1 MTVNTNSPNPGIWS
15 RSTAVAL
22 GVGLSL
28 GLIYFVHGFWPLLF
42 AKLAGGFLLA
52 LLWLLVGA
60 IFRRGFRWFV
70 SRRALRF
77 HGCVTAGVV
86 SLIVLFYVEEGW
98 RGKRAWTALQ
108 RELAARGEK
117 LDLAS
122 ATPPPVPDDQNLAMA
137 HVMARLLNYE
147 TNSSGQVRM
156 GSGRSAEAPSLRRLA
171 PTGLRV
177 LKMPKASWARQEFT
191 DVTAWQTYF
200 RLPYEKPYYSVRSN
214 RFVTKPVEPQFPV
227 AAEAQT
233 PVRDVLLALSKFD
246 AVLDELARAAAERPL
261 ARYPHAYELGNFA
274 QGHTQWILRDV
285 AQVLRLRAVA
295 RLHDGQVAAAFADVE
310 LAFRLADSPRHE
322 PWLHSHVAFRHAML
336 TDALQ
341 PVWEALARH
350 QWTEPQLAALQ
361 QRLAQLNL
369 LAERAVVL
377 RGETAMWVDYL
388 HYVRQLATGRANKF
402 HALRGEPQ
410 DFGEKFWLF
419 VIRRFY
425 PLGWLYQDEVLTYRI
440 LHPPDASAG
449 SRGRAAGPD
458 LTEIMDPFFVIFM
471 VPRLR
476 EVRDWTAS
484 KFPYFQT
491 LMNQATIACAL
502 ERYRAAHG
510 EFPENLELL
519 TPAFLPEVP
528 QDVASGQPF
537 RYRRTADG
545 QFVLYAIGSDG
556 VDNGGRPAKVEFD
569 WKGSLGGQSGPGD
582 WVWSYPA
589 SPRSPSEA
597 QPR

>member
-1 MTVNTNSPNPGIWS
+1 MNTTSPIPGVGS
-15 RSTAVAL
+15 RSVAVAI

-28 GLIYFVHGFWPLLF
+28 GLIAVVRDLWLSLF
-42 AKLAGGFLLA
+42 AKLACGFLLV
-52 LLWLLVGA
+52 LLWLLIGA
-60 IFRRGFRWFV
+60 ILRRGFRWFF

-77 HGCVTAGVV
+77 HGCVMAGVV

-98 RGKRAWTALQ
+98 RGKRAWAALQ
-108 RELAARGEK
+108 RELAARGGK

-122 ATPPPVPDDQNLAMA
+122 VTPPPVPDGLNLAMA
-137 HVMARLLNYE
+137 PVMARLLNYE
-147 TNSSGQVRM
+147 TNSAGEVRM

-177 LKMPKASWARQEFT
+177 LKMPQASWARQEFT
-191 DVTAWQTYF
+191 DLAAWQTYF

-295 RLHDGQVAAAFADVE
+295 RLHDGQVVAAFADVE

-341 PVWEALARH
+341 PVWEGLARH

-361 QRLAQLNL
+361 QHLAQLNL

-377 RGETAMWVDYL
+377 RGETAMWVDYI

-410 DFGEKFWLF
+410 DFEEKFWLF

-425 PLGWLYQDEVLTYRI
+425 PLGWLYEDEVLTYRM
-440 LHPPDASAG
+440 LRPFDAVNG
-449 SRGRAAGPD
+449 SGERA
-458 LTEIMDPFFVIFM
+458 TEPRLSSIMDPFFVTFM
-471 VPRLR
+471 VPKLR
-476 EVRDWTAS
+476 MVREETEGR
-484 KFPYFQT
+484 FPQVQT
-491 LMNQATIACAL
+491 LMNQALVACAL
-502 ERYRAAHG
+502 ERYRLAQG
-510 EFPENLELL
+510 EFPENVEPLA
-519 TPAFLPEVP
+519 PRFLSQVP
-528 QDVASGQPF
+528 RDAASGQPF

-556 VDNGGRPAKVEFD
+556 VDNGGQAARIEFD
-569 WKGSLGGQSGPGD
+569 WKGSFTSHSGPGD
-582 WVWSYPA
+582 WVWNYPA
-589 SPRSPSEA
+589 SHSRSNETKSP
-597 QPR
+597 